1 MEDKRLDIALM
12 YELRN
17 WATSSLQ
24 YEDLPNDFGTMERF
38 GTFIAEFI
46 DKAIHYNTSVEYQ
59 FLSRIDSE
67 LFGKYA
73 LRKYYVDQC
82 FFPPKHELCVDS
94 YYDGLNLPISSKERD
109 KLLKKYEETFSD
121 IVGFVDFSDDLID
134 YFD

>member
-1 MEDKRLDIALM
+1 MPCGNIMLI
-12 YELRN
+12 
-17 WATSSLQ
+17 
-24 YEDLPNDFGTMERF
+24 
-38 GTFIAEFI
+38 
-46 DKAIHYNTSVEYQ
+46 SV
-59 FLSRIDSE
+59 
-67 LFGKYA
+67 
-73 LRKYYVDQC
+73 